1 MNQPKK
7 QKGGAREGSGR
18 RALYGEPLTTI
29 VAVQLDE
36 SQSKAIIGWARKHG
50 VNVTL
55 LMREATL
62 LRAGAGRLGI
72 GLHDASAPGWAEP
85 REVGKWPLKF
95 TARQHE
101 AIAKVAKRVGL
112 TLRQYVLE
120 ATLAHIGR
128 PELGE
133 HAEIAERVNA
143 LEKFATTAK
152 AKGKRS

>member
-1 MNQPKK
+1 MGEAKK
-7 QKGGAREGSGR
+7 KGGAREGSGR
-18 RALYGEPLTTI
+18 RALYGEPLTAI

-36 SQSKAIIGWARKHG
+36 VQSKAVIGWARKHR

-55 LMREATL
+55 LMREASL

-72 GLHDASAPGWAEP
+72 GLHDTNAPCWAEP

-101 AIAKVAKRVGL
+101 AIGKVATRVGL
-112 TLRQYVLE
+112 TLRQFVLE

-128 PELGE
+128 ADLGE
-133 HAEIAERVNA
+133 RAEIAGREKA
-143 LEKFATTAK
+143 LEKFEAK
-152 AKGKRS
+152 K